1 MSHRINHRINHHSWE
16 WDSFIR
22 AEVAPSQR
30 ATTSSRHGSTVFR
43 GTVWKR
49 ANRVVMCER
58 CGSFKFDF
66 VVVHSPHFNTNGRRI
81 DCVGREV
88 TPV

>member
-1 MSHRINHRINHHSWE
+1 MSHRINFYSWE
-16 WDSFIR
+16 WDTFLR

-43 GTVWKR
+43 GTVWKH
-49 ANRVVMCER
+49 ALRVVECPDCHSMR
-58 CGSFKFDF
+58 MAFDGP
-66 VVVHSPHFNTNGRRI
+66 HSPHIEAGRRI

-88 TPV
+88 TV